1 MSKNKRRDRPLRE
14 PREKRVCRAIRLLAA
29 GQSLEDVAQAVHVQP
44 QTLATWM
51 QWEDFRLLAA
61 CVAEYAALADLADL
75 TPEAL
80 QAYRRALAGTDDE
93 LAVRAARDVL
103 DRAERLIQRQQPS
116 AAPSEQVIVV
126 EYVNPEGQ
134 TASTPPWAD
143 PHSPAPGALQGGR
156 VRPPLRENGDGQ
168 DSAD

>member
-61 CVAEYAALADLADL
+61 CVAEYADLADL